1 MQAQGNQSAP
11 DLPVPSAGSEPGWA
25 AGLRRVRS
33 SLAQLALLI
42 RAMLVFQRAGWIAS
56 CVLAAAVLGGL
67 IDYWFRFPTPVR
79 LGAWSVSLISTTIW
93 LARSVW
99 PALRFHP
106 RPADLALRLEQTEA
120 GVEAGLRGT
129 LASGLELGEK
139 PGQTPVASELA
150 ALAVSRALQTAASFG
165 RPLRVLNLKPMR
177 RTVAAII
184 AVGVPVLALGVVRGE
199 LLTIGTARILL
210 PWVDASWPK
219 RTAVQ
224 AAPHPAAHARGAA
237 LPLRAILTRSDN
249 PAGRTDVSAVFR
261 VTINGVP
268 QPARRVLL
276 TFQQDAPERKDSP
289 GEFYERLLD
298 TESLVPAGARDP
310 QAQVSVAIRY
320 ETDDD
325 ATPEA
330 VVRLVEPP
338 AIIGARATVEPPA
351 YATQAIAGAQDVVR
365 GARELGAGRDERAV
379 LGPVL
384 AGSLVTL
391 RFEFNKSIPVP
402 PSDGE
407 AIRAWAQGSLQG
419 LEAAPDLHATLTDR
433 AWVVSFRADRSARF
447 PVVVRDEFGITPSE
461 ESAYRLEVVEDR
473 VPGVAIVDPAQ
484 DESVLPTAAFSVIA
498 EGRDDIGLA
507 WVDLEQ
513 QIARP
518 PPGSSGA
525 PPEPMAEPATLKRA
539 VPESAE
545 RAALTLVRAL
555 AGIDLQTMDA
565 RPGDEVWLVA
575 RAADLIAAA
584 GDREPASS
592 GVRRIRIIAESEL
605 VEQMRAELSAV
616 RESAKRLA
624 EDQQRAKERTRS
636 ATDATQTDAILRD
649 QRQVGDRMTPM
660 GDTLQRL
667 QQRAARNR
675 LEDDTLSATLR
686 DAQELLD
693 EAGRQ
698 SDLAE
703 QSLQDAGADS
713 PQARQHLE
721 QASEAQQEAQRSLE
735 QIAEMLDQGRDTWAA
750 RRTLER
756 LITQQ
761 QQVRQQTEA
770 LGESTR
776 GKSTEELSRNEREDL
791 ERAAQRQSEVAQQ
804 TAAAIES
811 LEQQAARLQQAD
823 PGAAKALQI
832 AAQRARENQVRER
845 QEEAARQVRENQTGA
860 AQQQQQ
866 QAEQTLQQML
876 EELERTEAARDE
888 ELRRVLADLME
899 SIRGL
904 VATQQAQL
912 ATLAKGDLTDTGMIM
927 LQRNTLSVTDTVR
940 AQLRGGEEVAALLA
954 AAGQAQGSAIG
965 FLRAGDQGKADADE
979 RASLAKLNEAI
990 TAAEKL
996 QEQADE
1002 RESQRQRAELKKEYA
1017 AILEQQASLATEAM
1031 PLMGKELNRRER
1043 VTARQLGERQGE
1055 IRAMMDALRSKAEG
1069 MEEARVFM
1077 FAHRRTD
1084 DAMARAAQRLTSGST
1099 TPALAADHAGAIRGL
1114 QQLIQALSDSM
1125 QKRDFREDDGGGGGG
1140 GGGSGGGGPG
1150 QPQPLIPPVAEL
1162 KLLRSMQAEAA
1173 ELTRLIAEAGLSLT
1187 GDEGK
1192 ALRDLQSEL
1201 AGEGALLLKRM
1212 QEQSAP
1218 DAAPAPQAPEGGG
1231 Q

>member
-1 MQAQGNQSAP
+1 MQAQGNHTAQEP
-11 DLPVPSAGSEPGWA
+11 PEPSASADPRSVAE
-25 AGLRRVRS
+25 LRRVRS
-33 SLAQLALLI
+33 SLAQLGALV
-42 RAMLVFQRAGWIAS
+42 RAILVFQRAGWIAA
-56 CVLAAAVLGGL
+56 CLLAAAVSGGL
-67 IDYWFRFPTPVR
+67 VDYWFRFPTPVR
-79 LGAWSVSLISTTIW
+79 LGVWAVAFITTSIW

-99 PALRFHP
+99 PALRF
-106 RPADLALRLEQTEA
+106 RPSAADLALRLEQTDA
-120 GVEAGLRGT
+120 GARAGLRGT
-129 LASGLELGEK
+129 LASGLELGDK
-139 PGQTPVASELA
+139 PGQTPIASALS
-150 ALAVSRALQTAASFG
+150 ALALSRALQSAAAFG
-165 RPLRVLNLKPMR
+165 RPLRVLNLRPLR
-177 RTVAAII
+177 RTLAALV

-210 PWVDASWPK
+210 PWTDATWPK
-219 RTAVQ
+219 RTSVQ

-237 LPLRAILTRSDN
+237 LPLRAVLTKSDS
-249 PAGRTDVSAVFR
+249 PAGRTDVSAIFR
-261 VTINGVP
+261 VSINGVAE
-268 QPARRVLL
+268 PARRVLL
-276 TFQQDAPERKDSP
+276 TFQQDAPERPDGS
-289 GEFYERLLD
+289 GELYERLLD
-298 TESLVPAGARDP
+298 TESLIPAGARDP
-310 QAQVSVAIRY
+310 QAQVTVSIRY
-320 ETDDD
+320 ETADD
-325 ATPEA
+325 ATPES

-338 AIIGARATVEPPA
+338 AITGARASVEPPA
-351 YATQAIAGAQDVVR
+351 YAAPAIAGAQDVLR
-365 GARELGAGRDERAV
+365 GERELGLGRDDRAV

-384 AGSLVTL
+384 AGSVVTL

-402 PSDGE
+402 PADDE
-407 AIRAWAQGSLQG
+407 AIRTWAQAALPG
-419 LEAAPDLHATLTDR
+419 LEAASELRATLTDR
-433 AWVVSFRADRSARF
+433 TWAVSFKAESSTRF

-473 VPGVAIVDPAQ
+473 VPGVAIVEPAQ
-484 DESVLPTAAFSVIA
+484 DESVLPTAAFDVIA

-507 WVDLEQ
+507 WVDLQ
-513 QIARP
+513 QQFARP
-518 PPGSSGA
+518 PQGSAGA
-525 PPEPMAEPATLKRA
+525 PPEPMAPPASLIRA
-539 VPESAE
+539 VPAGTE
-545 RAALTLVRAL
+545 RAALTLVRAP
-555 AGIDLQTMDA
+555 ASIDLQTMDA
-565 RPGDEVWLVA
+565 RPGDELWFVA
-575 RAADLIAAA
+575 RAADLVAGTGGRDAAT
-584 GDREPASS
+584 S

-624 EDQQRAKERTRS
+624 EDQQRTTDRTTN
-636 ATDATQTDAILRD
+636 ATDATQTAAISRD
-649 QRQVGDRMTPM
+649 QRQIGDRMTPM
-660 GDTLQRL
+660 GDTLERLRQRV
-667 QQRAARNR
+667 ARNR
-675 LEDDTLSATLR
+675 LEDESLGATLR

-703 QSLQDAGADS
+703 QSLQDAGSEPAQA
-713 PQARQHLE
+713 PQHREKA
-721 QASEAQQEAQRSLE
+721 AEAQQEAQRSLE

-750 RRTLER
+750 RRAIER

-761 QQVRQQTEA
+761 QQVRRQTEA
-770 LGESTR
+770 LGETTR
-776 GKSTEELSRNEREDL
+776 GKSTSELSPNEREDL

-811 LEQQAARLQQAD
+811 LEQQAERLVEAD
-823 PGAAKALQI
+823 PGAAKALRN

-845 QEEAARQVRENQTGA
+845 QEQAARQVRENQTGA
-860 AQQQQQ
+860 AQQEQR

-899 SIRGL
+899 SLRSLI
-904 VATQQAQL
+904 AAQQAQL
-912 ATLAKGDLTDTGMIM
+912 ATLAKGDLSDAGMIS
-927 LQRNTLSVTDTVR
+927 LQRNTLSVTDSVR
-940 AQLRGGEEVAALLA
+940 AQLRGGDEVAALLA
-954 AAGQAQGSAIG
+954 AAGQAQGSAVG
-965 FLRAGDQGKADADE
+965 FLRAGDAGKADADE
-979 RASLAKLNEAI
+979 RTSLTKLNEAV

-1017 AILEQQASLATEAM
+1017 AILEQQAALATEAV
-1031 PLMGKELNRRER
+1031 PLTGKELSRRER

-1055 IRAMMDALRSKAEG
+1055 VRALMDSLRSKAEG

-1084 DAMARAAQRLTSGST
+1084 DAMARAALKLTSGNT
-1099 TPALAADHAGAIRGL
+1099 TPALGADHAGAIRGL

-1140 GGGSGGGGPG
+1140 GGGGGAG

-1162 KLLRSMQAEAA
+1162 KLLRAMQAEAA
-1173 ELTRLIAEAGLSLT
+1173 ELTRLIAESGLPLT
-1187 GDEGK
+1187 GDEGR

-1218 DAAPAPQAPEGGG
+1218 DVPQGPEAPEGGG